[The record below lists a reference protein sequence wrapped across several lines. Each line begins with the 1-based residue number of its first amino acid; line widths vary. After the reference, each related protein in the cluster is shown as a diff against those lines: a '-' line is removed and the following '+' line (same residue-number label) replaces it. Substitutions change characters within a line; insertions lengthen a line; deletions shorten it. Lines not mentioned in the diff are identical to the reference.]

1 MALAGLAFVGYAA
14 AFLALNFSGA
24 FLELGIGPEQVDKGR
39 AEVQAFS
46 PQLYH
51 YISHLHIA
59 LSGFIAATGWLSQPC
74 PGSGCGGGNG
84 GPSPQPSPS
93 RPSASRCPSRRTTRG
108 AWQRWDT
115 WARFTLRSS
124 YSWRGPPWPT
134 AECGT

>member
-14 AFLALNFSGA
+14 VFLALNFSGA

-59 LSGFIAATGWLSQPC
+59 LSGFIAADGLCALRRDVPGVQHFADEQPTQVGS
-74 PGSGCGGGNG
+74 PGGV
-84 GPSPQPSPS
+84 SP
-93 RPSASRCPSRRTTRG
+93 
-108 AWQRWDT
+108 
-115 WARFTLRSS
+115 
-124 YSWRGPPWPT
+124 
-134 AECGT
+134 